1 MNPQLEHR
9 ILVLRAR
16 APLGLLPAI
25 DEALI
30 YTRRLARDIDIT
42 VLRNFVNHLE
52 TVLGL

>member
-30 YTRRLARDIDIT
+30 YMRRLARDINVR
-42 VLRNFVNHLE
+42 VLRNFVLHLE
-52 TVLGL
+52 QELGL